1 MQLHK
6 LHNNVALH
14 CSFSITIHGN
24 DVIVTCIWFPLVVV
38 VKNIHAVS
46 MQVGAYGKACQ
57 PTHKECSYMELL
69 PMQCN

>member
-14 CSFSITIHGN
+14 CSFSITVHGN

-38 VKNIHAVS
+38 VKKYSCCEYAGGSIWKS
-46 MQVGAYGKACQ
+46 MPAYSQG
-57 PTHKECSYMELL
+57 M
-69 PMQCN
+69 